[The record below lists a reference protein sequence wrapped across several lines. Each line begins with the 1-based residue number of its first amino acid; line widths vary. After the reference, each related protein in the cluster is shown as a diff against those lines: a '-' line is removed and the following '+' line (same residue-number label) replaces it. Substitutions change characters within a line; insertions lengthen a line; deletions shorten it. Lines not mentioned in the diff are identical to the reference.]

1 MIMPARKR
9 RVFLSF
15 DYDNDE
21 GVKDSFVGE
30 TNSPDCPFEVA
41 GWSSKEE
48 EPQADWLSKARDS
61 IEGSDNVIVMLG
73 AETYRSPGV
82 LKEITIARELGKN
95 VFQVVGYRNRNFLRV
110 SNAGHLF
117 DWDWDVLTQL
127 LTPVED
133 GPDPSTP

>member
-1 MIMPARKR
+1 MIRPARKR

-15 DYDNDE
+15 DHDNDE

-30 TNSPDCPFEVA
+30 TKSPDCPFEIV

-48 EPQADWLSKARDS
+48 EPQGDWLSRERES
-61 IEGSDNVIVMLG
+61 IERSDNVIVMLG
-73 AETYRSPGV
+73 AETYRAPGV
-82 LKEITIARELGKN
+82 LKEITIANELGKK

-117 DWDWDVLTQL
+117 DLDWDILAQL

-133 GPDPSTP
+133 GPESARP